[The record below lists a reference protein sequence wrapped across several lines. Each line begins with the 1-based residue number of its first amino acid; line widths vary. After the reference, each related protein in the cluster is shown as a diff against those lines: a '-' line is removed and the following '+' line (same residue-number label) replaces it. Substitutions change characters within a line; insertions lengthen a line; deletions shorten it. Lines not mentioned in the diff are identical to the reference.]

1 MPLAELIP
9 LVRDLSPSEKLSLF
23 KILAQDIPET
33 ELKAFYSSREA
44 ASVLAEMTDPD
55 DEPAE
60 LVLDSLKQAWGEVQ
74 VGRTRPLSELWD
86 DEDE

>member
-1 MPLAELIP
+1 
-9 LVRDLSPSEKLSLF
+9 
-23 KILAQDIPET
+23 
-33 ELKAFYSSREA
+33 
-44 ASVLAEMTDPD
+44 MTDPD